1 MEYTQIPLCHN
12 DTKIKVILSTDTKF
26 KTWNTQSYW
35 CSSSFARNIWALY
48 ALNSPSWGFYA
59 DSVFQS
65 RSSIVAQAG
74 LNRIVG
80 RAVQVTSPLTLNCW
94 MNFLEEL
101 HSVTPQSCPPL
112 FLTTLPRRILYPAGH
127 FTLSDVTGRLV
138 GTSCPQPAP
147 LRHCVK
153 SLPLPL
159 WWSPWAT
166 GSSSLMEL
174 LPDKK
179 LIAEIFLIHLSPF
192 VTCVIWI
199 LGLILKRNPKKW
211 GFSALFIK
219 HKYLLFEIQQGK
231 SLKLDIL

>member
-35 CSSSFARNIWALY
+35 CSSSFARNIWALH
-48 ALNSPSWGFYA
+48 ALNSPFWGFYA

-101 HSVTPQSCPPL
+101 HSVTPQSCPLL
-112 FLTTLPRRILYPAGH
+112 FLTTLPRWILYPAGH

-138 GTSCPQPAP
+138 GTSCPQPAL

-159 WWSPWAT
+159 WWSPWAP

-179 LIAEIFLIHLSPF
+179 TYCRDFFNSFVPF
-192 VTCVIWI
+192 CNMCYMNLRINS
-199 LGLILKRNPKKW
+199 KKKPKKVG
-211 GFSALFIK
+211 GFCFV
-219 HKYLLFEIQQGK
+219 H
-231 SLKLDIL
+231 